1 MFFCDA
7 DPRLQPR
14 DGATELAT
22 FACAPPTDGGPQPYT
37 HLSDHYG
44 ISTTLRVMN
53 DVCWHHSQVRDRGN
67 HKWVRAISNPN
78 PTPTPTPNPN
88 PSPTP
93 TPSPSLPLPLT
104 LYPYPYP

>member
-67 HKWVRAISNPN
+67 QPGHGHALGR
-78 PTPTPTPNPN
+78 T
-88 PSPTP
+88 
-93 TPSPSLPLPLT
+93 LPLPLT
-104 LYPYPYP
+104 LQAQPYRPGLDVTWT